1 MIYLLFILSVL
12 MAVMVGIFIGAYYAS
27 KGWVEVAGMGFTQF
41 KAAKEYVDDL
51 VDVEGKITVD
61 FTDIGKLLQAL
72 KVCEDHDSLDV
83 FLEEGVYHEAMEL
96 LTYEGEYEWMAKL
109 KRLKDGK

>member
-12 MAVMVGIFIGAYYAS
+12 IAVMAGIFIGAYYAS

-41 KAAKEYVDDL
+41 KAAKNYVDDV
-51 VDVEGKITVD
+51 VDACNKITVD

-72 KVCEDHDSLDV
+72 KVCEDHNSLDV
-83 FLEEGVYHEAMEL
+83 FLEEDVYQEAMEL
-96 LTYEGEYEWMAKL
+96 LTDEGHYEWMAKL
-109 KRLKDGK
+109 KRLKDEQ